1 MVSPD
6 LPHKSEMGA
15 VALNIKDR
23 AMLEASILKMKDDV
37 SRHAPTARQKG
48 FLIETMVSGLVA
60 EIMVSLR
67 RDPVFGLLL
76 TIASG
81 GVLVEIL
88 NDAKTVILPTSRGE
102 IDRAISTL
110 AISQLIDGYRGAPA
124 GDRDA
129 MLTFILDLAAIMTR
143 DERIDLIEINPLF
156 ILADGVVAVDAV
168 VTVKD

>member
-1 MVSPD
+1 
-6 LPHKSEMGA
+6 
-15 VALNIKDR
+15 
-23 AMLEASILKMKDDV
+23 
-37 SRHAPTARQKG
+37 
-48 FLIETMVSGLVA
+48 
-60 EIMVSLR
+60 
-67 RDPVFGLLL
+67 LL